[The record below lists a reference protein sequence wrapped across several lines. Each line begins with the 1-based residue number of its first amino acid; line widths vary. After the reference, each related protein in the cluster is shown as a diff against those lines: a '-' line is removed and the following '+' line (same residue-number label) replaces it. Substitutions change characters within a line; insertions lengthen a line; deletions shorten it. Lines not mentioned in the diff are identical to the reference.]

1 MEYQFLET
9 RIENN
14 VLIVTLAREDQLN
27 ALNRKMIG
35 EIRQLFEALDKDL
48 SGIRGVVMTGKGNR
62 AFAAGADI
70 KELTILN
77 VDEAYMISQDGHTT
91 FDLIENFR
99 IPVIAAIN
107 GYALGGG
114 FEVALACHI
123 RVANFSARIGLP
135 ESTLGLIPG
144 YGGTQRLTR
153 IVGRAR
159 AIELICSGEM
169 VQANEAAE
177 LNIVS
182 HVTEPG
188 KEVEKAVEI
197 IEKMTRFA
205 PESVGKVLEA
215 TLLHYTQPED
225 GFRYERKAFAEL
237 LQSKN
242 AKEGMLAFMEK
253 RKPEFQRD

>member
-48 SGIRGVVMTGKGNR
+48 SGIRGVVMTGKGNK

-77 VDEAYMISQDGHTT
+77 VDEAYMISQDVHTT
-91 FDLIENFR
+91 FDLIVNFR

-123 RVANFSARIGLP
+123 RVANSSARIGLP

-197 IEKMTRFA
+197 IEKMTRYA
-205 PESVGKVLEA
+205 HESVGKVFEA
-215 TLLHYTQPED
+215 TLLHDKQPED
-225 GFRYERKAFAEL
+225 GCRYERKAVAEL

>member
-1 MEYQFLET
+1 MEYQFLESK
-9 RIENN
+9 IENR
-14 VLIVTLAREDQLN
+14 VLLITLSREDQLN
-27 ALNRKMIG
+27 ALNNAMIR
-35 EIRQLFEALDKDL
+35 ELRTILESVEKEKLDVK
-48 SGIRGVVMTGKGNR
+48 GVIITGKGDK

-70 KELTILN
+70 KELISLG
-77 VDEAYMISQDGHTT
+77 VDDAYVLSQEGHAT
-91 FDLIENFR
+91 FDMIEAFR

-114 FEVALACHI
+114 FEVALSCHI
-123 RVANFSARIGLP
+123 RVGSVVAKLGLP
-135 ESTLGLIPG
+135 ESKLGLIPG

-153 IVGRAR
+153 LVGRAK

-169 VQANEAAE
+169 VHANEAAE

-188 KEVEKAVEI
+188 KEVDKAVEI

-215 TLLHYTQPED
+215 TLLHQTQPED